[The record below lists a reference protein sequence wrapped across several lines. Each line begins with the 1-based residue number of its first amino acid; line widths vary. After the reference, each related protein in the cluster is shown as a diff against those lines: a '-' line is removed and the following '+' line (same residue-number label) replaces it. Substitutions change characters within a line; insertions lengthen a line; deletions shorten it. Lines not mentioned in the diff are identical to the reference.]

1 MNPINMNMLDIAN
14 LSAMGTSPETQLL
27 ATQIVAVGDGFGQ
40 PGLAGLGGIGGLAAE
55 RDG

>member
-1 MNPINMNMLDIAN
+1 MNMLDIAN